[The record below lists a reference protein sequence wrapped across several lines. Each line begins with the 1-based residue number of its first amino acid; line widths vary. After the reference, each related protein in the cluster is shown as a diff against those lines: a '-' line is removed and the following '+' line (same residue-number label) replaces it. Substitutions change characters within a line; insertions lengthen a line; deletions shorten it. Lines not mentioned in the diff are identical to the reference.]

1 MFDLRSETVSGLIHE
16 IGRRIPSPGG
26 GTVAGLQAALGACL
40 LRMVANYS
48 LGPRFEHVSTSVADI
63 LAGINA
69 LEARALD
76 AADEDAHAF
85 EAVGRAYALKTSEG
99 FGAAQRGEVIERALD
114 GAADAPAKLIVV
126 CGELMALA
134 EELAPIG
141 NQSVI
146 ADVAAAAASI
156 GAAVSTSVV
165 NLEAN
170 LSSVKDVTR
179 LREFEQVLE
188 NASKLSNRVDGLVE
202 SVRKPVAV

>member
-1 MFDLRSETVSGLIHE
+1 MVHE
-16 IGRRIPSPGG
+16 IGLRIPSPGG
-26 GTVAGLQAALGACL
+26 GTVAGLQAGLGASL

-48 LGPRFEHVSTSVADI
+48 QGPRFAHVSTSVAAV
-63 LAGINA
+63 LAELEV

-76 AADEDAHAF
+76 AANEDAHAF
-85 EAVGRAYALKTSEG
+85 DAVGRAYAMKTG
-99 FGAAQRGEVIERALD
+99 GGVVAAQRSEAIEQALD

-126 CGELMALA
+126 CGELVALA

-156 GAAVSTSVV
+156 RAAVSTSVV

-170 LSSVKDVTR
+170 LPSVKDTAR
-179 LREFEQVLE
+179 LREFERVLE
-188 NASKLSNRVDGLVE
+188 NVSKVSNRADALVE
-202 SVRKPVAV
+202 SVRKPVAA